1 MKSCNFAYDATRFSD
16 ELHTIHKNNQT
27 YSSVMAQI
35 FTSISCEEKIQ
46 EICKNIQEVFQDILI
61 IGTTSDGEILDSS
74 IIVGETI
81 ISITF
86 FQNTFL
92 KHVGADYD
100 HSFATCKDFGAHIV
114 SQLPSIPK
122 VLILFADNAKIN
134 GDDFLSGI
142 SEGLEGCIVTGG
154 LAAGNKTFVFDN
166 NHIYV
171 NSAVGIALYN
181 NDLLAL
187 NIAKSGWI
195 PIGQEM
201 VITHAKK
208 NIVYTINNAP
218 AIEVYKHYLGDDIV
232 TMFPKVGIEFP
243 LIVQDKEQVRALLSV
258 RSDGSILLAGNVNTG
273 DKVNFGYGG
282 KEYFLGE
289 HILPPKEIYTQEF
302 ESFFIYSCLA
312 RRKLIPDDIH
322 LEIEPYAH
330 IAPTCG
336 FFTGGEFFT
345 REEQHVFL
353 NHTMTVLALSEEH
366 AVQKTPKQKEP
377 KKLYGLE
384 YRYSQKAITHLIKR
398 STEEIEILNKKL
410 EQKVEEKIDEIR
422 RKDIM
427 LFQQSK
433 LASLGEMIGNIAHQ
447 WRQPVNAV
455 GALNMQLET
464 MLMQKGLLTYEEYAP
479 IGQSINEQLEFISS
493 TIDDFRIFSKNSQ
506 EIESFNIKDSIK
518 NVLSLVKMQLSHN
531 NIEII
536 SDLQNVYYRGSRSE
550 LKHVLL
556 NIINNAKDAIVTH
569 TVKLHALNYIFV
581 GLQEKNGTIR
591 ITVKDSGGGIDD
603 AIINKIFDPYFTTKF
618 KKQGSGIGLYMSHEI
633 ISKHFLG
640 TIKVSNVST
649 FYEHETFTGAQFE
662 ILFQK
667 N

>member
-1 MKSCNFAYDATRFSD
+1 MKSCNFIFHAESFLD
-16 ELHTIHKNNQT
+16 ELHRIYKENPA

-35 FTSISCEEKIQ
+35 FTSLYCEDTIQ
-46 EICKNIQEVFQDILI
+46 KLCKDIQEVFQDILI
-61 IGTTSDGEILDSS
+61 IGASSDGEILDSS
-74 IIVGETI
+74 VIVGETI

-142 SEGLEGCIVTGG
+142 SEGLEGCIITGG

-166 NHIYV
+166 NRIYV

-181 NDLLAL
+181 NDLWAL

-208 NIVYTINNAP
+208 NIVYTINDAP
-218 AIEVYKHYLGDDIV
+218 AIEVYKHYLGEDIL
-232 TMFPKVGIEFP
+232 TMFPKIGIEFP
-243 LIVQDKEQVRALLSV
+243 LILPKNDQVRALLAIEP
-258 RSDGSILLAGNVNTG
+258 DGSIVLAGNVETG
-273 DKVNFGYGG
+273 EKVNFGYGG
-282 KEYFLGE
+282 REYFLGE
-289 HILPPKEIYTQEF
+289 HLLPPREIYTHEY
-302 ESFFIYSCLA
+302 ESFFVYSCMA
-312 RRKLIPDDIH
+312 RRRLIPDEIH

-345 REEQHVFL
+345 RDDKHLFL
-353 NHTMTVLALSEEH
+353 NHTMTVLALSEERLP
-366 AVQKTPKQKEP
+366 TTSLRQKEP

-398 STEEIEILNKKL
+398 STEEIEMLNKKL
-410 EQKVEEKIDEIR
+410 EQKVQEKIDEIR

-447 WRQPVNAV
+447 WRQPINAV

-464 MLMQKGLLTYEEYAP
+464 MLMEKGLLSYEEYAP
-479 IGQSINEQLEFISS
+479 IGQSINEQLEFIST
-493 TIDDFRIFSKNSQ
+493 TIDDFRIFSKNFQ
-506 EIESFNIKDSIK
+506 EVELFNIKESIR
-518 NVLSLVKMQLSHN
+518 NVISLVRMQLNHSD
-531 NIEII
+531 IEIVT
-536 SDLQNVYYRGSRSE
+536 DMQDVFYKGSRSE
-550 LKHVLL
+550 IKHVLL
-556 NIINNAKDAIVTH
+556 NIINNAKDAILSH
-569 TVKLHALNYIFV
+569 SAKLHATNYIFV

-603 AIINKIFDPYFTTKF
+603 TILDKIFDPYFTTKF

-649 FYEHETFTGAQFE
+649 FYENETYTGAQFE

>member
-1 MKSCNFAYDATRFSD
+1 MKSCNFTYNVTGFSD

-27 YSSVMAQI
+27 YSSAMAQI
-35 FTSISCEEKIQ
+35 FTSITCEEKIQ
-46 EICKNIQEVFQDILI
+46 EICKEIQEVFQDILI
-61 IGTTSDGEILDSS
+61 IGVTCDGEILGASVT
-74 IIVGETI
+74 VGETI
-81 ISITF
+81 VSITF
-86 FQNTFL
+86 FQNTFV
-92 KHVGADYD
+92 KHVSADYD
-100 HSFATCKDFGAHIV
+100 HSFTTCKDFGAHIV
-114 SQLPSIPK
+114 SQLPSTPK

-134 GDDFLSGI
+134 GDDFLSGM
-142 SEGLEGCIVTGG
+142 SDTLQGCIITGG
-154 LAAGNKTFVFDN
+154 LAAGSKTFVFEN

-181 NDLLAL
+181 PDLLAL

-201 VITHAKK
+201 IVTHADK
-208 NIVYTINNAP
+208 NVVYTINDAP
-218 AIEVYKHYLGDDIV
+218 AIEVYKHYLGEDIV
-232 TMFPKVGIEFP
+232 TMFPKIGIEFP
-243 LIVQDKEQVRALLSV
+243 LIIPQKEQIRTLLALGK
-258 RSDGSILLAGNVNTG
+258 DGSIVLAGNIDAG
-273 DKVNFGYGG
+273 DKVHFGYGG

-289 HILPPKEIYTQEF
+289 HILPPREIYTQEY

-312 RRKLIPDDIH
+312 RRKLIPDEIH

-336 FFTGGEFFT
+336 FFTNGEFFT
-345 REEQHVFL
+345 RDDKHVFL

-366 AVQKTPKQKEP
+366 TVQKTPKQKEP

-398 STEEIEILNKKL
+398 STEEIEMLNKKL

-422 RKDIM
+422 RKDIL

-464 MLMQKGLLTYEEYAP
+464 MLMQKGSITYEEYAP
-479 IGQSINEQLEFISS
+479 IGQNINEQLEFLST
-493 TIDDFRIFSKNSQ
+493 TIDDFRIFSKNVH
-506 EIESFNIKDSIK
+506 EVESFNIKESI
-518 NVLSLVKMQLSHN
+518 NSVLSLVKMQLNHHN
-531 NIEII
+531 INLVT
-536 SDLQNVYYRGSRSE
+536 DMQDVFYKGSQSE
-550 LKHVLL
+550 LKHVVL

-569 TVKLHALNYIFV
+569 TAKLHTVNYVFV
-581 GLQEKNGTIR
+581 GLQEQNDMIS

-603 AIINKIFDPYFTTKF
+603 AIVNKIFDPYFTTTF

-633 ISKHFLG
+633 ISKHFSG

-649 FYEHETFTGAQFE
+649 FYEHKTFTGAQFE